1 MLKKV
6 LVVDNDI
13 DFLET
18 RCEILAAA
26 GYTTLK
32 ATSREEA
39 VRLLEESW
47 VHLAILDMRLR
58 DDDDEKDTSGLTL
71 AKDERYSAVPKII
84 LTRWPTFQAV
94 REALGLS
101 LEGMPAA
108 VDFLDKR
115 EGTDAM
121 LAAVG
126 RAFERHVQVSSKL
139 IVESNE
145 GPPATFF
152 HLAALITP
160 GGGSDV
166 LLARAEEIED
176 LFRRLFL
183 NKDRIR
189 IEHPL
194 WQRKGRV
201 AVKVL
206 AFSEAKILEPLVV
219 TYGERVLIAA
229 EERNFH
235 RYAPHA
241 ARIMNTTLADS
252 ANTTHFGANSYVIDG
267 PGAEKAVPLAELYGT
282 TTERAFNAV
291 LDNLFE
297 DTLAE
302 WHGGKNVASGGESLS
317 KLYLER
323 LGLSSG
329 RQTRGEIRKRIEFIA
344 NQGITL
350 GLILRRDSRTLIF
363 EFGDKELTL
372 PDPTLVLDEPL
383 NLGHSTILMNIP
395 GLLNGDNVLGE
406 EGGHTWFTDFGDAGS
421 APVHWS
427 FASLEAAI
435 RFDLVRTQNLVWVYE
450 MEVALVGDEFI
461 RFDVNDLEPPLRR
474 PARAVQSIR
483 RHTLKGIKKGVL
495 AYHLGVLYH
504 ALARV
509 TNFNVESGLMPLE
522 LARLAHVLM
531 ASAMTYDHLIKLL
544 AGEGH
549 GAPVE
554 RGIYIDK
561 SSRTVLVD
569 GRRVSL
575 PGQAYKILLGLYENS
590 NHVCTRQQIM
600 EQFLSEKY
608 DETDESQIR
617 RLNTAIFRLRERI
630 EDDPH
635 HPRHLLTESG
645 GGYYLAPQETAKR

>member
-1 MLKKV
+1 MMKKV
-6 LVVDNDI
+6 LVVDNDV

-18 RCEILAAA
+18 RCEILTAA

-39 VRLLEESW
+39 VRLLDEAW

-101 LEGMPAA
+101 LEGLPAA

-126 RAFERHVQVSSKL
+126 RAFDRHVRVSSKL

-145 GPPATFF
+145 GSPATFF
-152 HLAALITP
+152 QLAALITP
-160 GGGSDV
+160 GGGSEV

-176 LFRRLFL
+176 LFRRLFF

-189 IEHPL
+189 IERSL
-194 WQRKGRV
+194 WQRKGR
-201 AVKVL
+201 AAIKVF
-206 AFSEAKILEPLVV
+206 AFSEAKILEPLIV
-219 TYGERVLIAA
+219 TYGDRVLIAA
-229 EERNFH
+229 EERNFCQ
-235 RYAPHA
+235 YAPNA
-241 ARIMNTTLADS
+241 AHTMNTALVES
-252 ANTTHFGANSYVIDG
+252 ASTTHFGANAYALNG
-267 PGAEKAVPLAELYGT
+267 PGAEKAVPLAELYGA
-282 TTERAFNAV
+282 TTERAFNII

-297 DTLAE
+297 YTLAE
-302 WHGGKNVASGGESLS
+302 WHGGKNVASGGDMLS

-323 LGLSSG
+323 LGLAG
-329 RQTRGEIRKRIEFIA
+329 RRQTRAEIGKRIEFIA
-344 NQGITL
+344 SQGLTL
-350 GLILRRDSRTLIF
+350 GLMLRRDSRDIIF

-372 PDPTLVLDEPL
+372 PNPTLALDEPL
-383 NLGHSTILMNIP
+383 TLGHSTILINIP
-395 GLLNGDNVLGE
+395 GLLNGDSVLGE
-406 EGGHTWFTDFGDAGS
+406 DGGHTWLTDFGNAGS
-421 APVHWS
+421 APAHCS

-435 RFDLVRTQNLVWVYE
+435 RFDWVRTQNLVWIYE
-450 MEVALVGDEFI
+450 MEAALVGDEFI

-474 PARAVQSIR
+474 PARAVQSVR
-483 RHTLKGIKKGVL
+483 RHASKVIRKGAP
-495 AYHLGVLYH
+495 AYHLGVLYY
-504 ALARV
+504 ALARI
-509 TNFNVESGLMPLE
+509 TTFNVESGLMPSE
-522 LARLAHVLM
+522 LAQLAHILM
-531 ASAMTYDHLIKLL
+531 ASAMTYDYLL
-544 AGEGH
+544 KRLTGGSPE
-549 GAPVE
+549 APAE

-561 SSRTVLVD
+561 SSRTVVVD
-569 GRRVSL
+569 GRRVLL

-590 NHVCTRQQIM
+590 NQVCTRQQII
-600 EQFLSEKY
+600 ERFLGEKY
-608 DETDESQIR
+608 EETDGSQIR

-635 HPRHLLTESG
+635 HPRYLLTESG
-645 GGYYLAPQETAKR
+645 GGYYLVSQRRT

>member
-1 MLKKV
+1 MMKRV
-6 LVVDNDI
+6 LVVDNDV

-32 ATSREEA
+32 ATSQEEA
-39 VRLLEESW
+39 VKLLEESW

-58 DDDDEKDTSGLTL
+58 DDDDEKDTSGLAL
-71 AKDERYSAVPKII
+71 AKDERYRAVPKII

-101 LEGMPAA
+101 LEGLPAA

-115 EGTDAM
+115 EGIDAM
-121 LAAVG
+121 LAAVD
-126 RAFERHVQVSSKL
+126 RAFDRHIRVNGKL
-139 IVESNE
+139 VIESNE
-145 GPPATFF
+145 GSPATFF
-152 HLAALITP
+152 QLAALITP
-160 GGGSDV
+160 GGSSNV
-166 LLARAEEIED
+166 LLARAEELED

-189 IEHPL
+189 IERRL

-201 AVKVL
+201 AVKVF
-206 AFSEAKILEPLVV
+206 AFSEAKVLEPLVV
-219 TYGERVLIAA
+219 TYGERTPIAA
-229 EERNFH
+229 EERNYR
-235 RYAPHA
+235 RYAPNA
-241 ARIMNTTLADS
+241 ARRMNTTLAES
-252 ANTTHFGANSYVIDG
+252 VSTTHFGANSYAIDG
-267 PGAEKAVPLAELYGT
+267 PGAEKAMPLAELYSA
-282 TTERAFNAV
+282 TTERVFNAA
-291 LDNLFE
+291 LDNLF
-297 DTLAE
+297 DYTLAE
-302 WHGGKNVASGGESLS
+302 WHGGKNLASGGEVLS
-317 KLYLER
+317 KLYPER
-323 LGLSSG
+323 LGLSGG
-329 RQTRGEIRKRIEFIA
+329 RQTRGEIGKRIEFIA
-344 NQGITL
+344 SQGPTL
-350 GLILRRDSRTLIF
+350 GLILRHDSRTLTF

-372 PDPTLVLDEPL
+372 PDPTLVLDEPM
-383 NLGHSTILMNIP
+383 NLGQSTILMNMP

-406 EGGHTWFTDFGDAGS
+406 EGGHTWFTDFWDAGS
-421 APVHWS
+421 VPAHWS
-427 FASLEAAI
+427 FASLEATI
-435 RFDLVRTQNLVWVYE
+435 RFDWVRTPNLVWVYE

-483 RHTLKGIKKGVL
+483 RHASKCIRKGVP

-509 TNFNVESGLMPLE
+509 TSFNLESGLMPAE

-531 ASAMTYDHLIKLL
+531 ASAMTYDHLMKILT
-544 AGEGH
+544 GERP

-554 RGIYIDK
+554 RGIHIDR

-569 GRRVSL
+569 GRRVPL

-600 EQFLSEKY
+600 EQFLGEKY
-608 DETDESQIR
+608 DETDESQMR

-635 HPRHLLTESG
+635 HPRYLLTESG
-645 GGYYLAPQETAKR
+645 GGYYLVPQEMAKH